1 MANINKVALLN
12 NGKVV
17 GAGRNKDNSN
27 LAPIEATT
35 TASRSYLVGDYLML
49 QGEFYKVISAIA
61 IGDTLTVGTN
71 IQATNVASVL
81 TELNNRID
89 NISTL
94 TSMVLKTT
102 DYPKLGGNGAIYM
115 ANHFGRIQFN
125 GFKNLVNGNNIIGN
139 LNIPGTV
146 LYSTTEIFRS
156 TEEYR
161 IILQGNELS
170 VHCYGNTNYQNNVV
184 GELIFNYV

>member
-71 IQATNVASVL
+71 IQATNVGDEIDEVNDNTVKPINYNSRINL
-81 TELNNRID
+81 LNEA
-89 NISTL
+89 
-94 TSMVLKTT
+94 TS
-102 DYPKLGGNGAIYM
+102 YPFTYTATRNGW
-115 ANHFGRIQFN
+115 
-125 GFKNLVNGNNIIGN
+125 
-139 LNIPGTV
+139 LNIMRLIKNATAGTALTINNKTMIALSSNAEICYCV
-146 LYSTTEIFRS
+146 PIRKNDVIVFSGVTTSTRATV
-156 TEEYR
+156 Y
-161 IILQGNELS
+161 
-170 VHCYGNTNYQNNVV
+170 YD
-184 GELIFNYV
+184 